1 MLKSIKWKIFF
12 GFLVL
17 AFMLFVAGGITIY
30 EFISL
35 NRTVNSLL
43 ENNYNTIQAA
53 IGMQEAVKQEESG
66 ILLTLSGSKRLGTE
80 MIRQGG
86 IAFAKASLEAAT
98 HGIGTGNQKLIGDI
112 RIKYDKFKSDLALT
126 DLEQINDLRVS
137 WYSGKL
143 YPGIN
148 GLESSIQNL
157 IIFNQDIIYSESDK
171 LRDMS
176 KRAIMPGIVA
186 ILSALIMA
194 VIFTYFINKFFVK
207 PILVLTK
214 KVEDYKLTSGPIDA
228 GIETQDEL
236 KQLETSIQDL
246 IYRLR
251 QK

>member
-53 IGMQEAVKQEESG
+53 IGMQEALKQEHSG
-66 ILLTLSGSKRLGTE
+66 ILLTLSGNKRLGAE

-86 IAFAKASLEAAT
+86 IAFEKARTEAAA
-98 HGIGTGNQKLIGDI
+98 HGIGPANQKLIGDI
-112 RIKYDKFKSDLALT
+112 TVNYDKFKSDLAST
-126 DLEQINDLRVS
+126 DLEQINDMRVS

-143 YPGIN
+143 FPGVSN
-148 GLESSIQNL
+148 LESSIQNL
-157 IIFNQDIIYSESDK
+157 MIFNQDIIYSESDK

-186 ILSALIMA
+186 ILSALVMA
-194 VIFTYFINKFFVK
+194 VIFTYFINKFFVT

-214 KVEDYKLTSGPIDA
+214 RVEDYKLTSGPIDA

-236 KQLETSIQDL
+236 KHLETSIQDL

-251 QK
+251 KK